1 MRFLYPD
8 LAVRRL
14 LAIVLLLFFGS
25 GPTFPALA
33 MAHVQSG
40 VPVCCRKDGAHHCKA
55 PGQETQ
61 QSQSGDEQQSLQ
73 AGCPTSHQASAVNLV
88 AKLLLTSA
96 NEVKNANKPAQ
107 DILSSEDVKPLH
119 PFSKSDFA
127 RGPPPVS
134 L

>member
-1 MRFLYPD
+1 LYPD

-25 GPTFPALA
+25 GPVFPALA
-33 MAHVQSG
+33 MARVQSG
-40 VPVCCRKDGAHHCKA
+40 VPICCRKEGAHHCKA
-55 PGQETQ
+55 PGRETE

-73 AGCPTSHQASAVNLV
+73 AACLASHHASAVNLA

-96 NEVKNANKPAQ
+96 NEVKDTNKPVQ
-107 DILSSEDVKPLH
+107 DIFSSEDVKPLH
-119 PFSKSDFA
+119 PFSKGDFA